1 MNVATAQAKDDGR
14 SEQVASLMIGAVDL
28 HCHSG
33 PAAMPRMLDYHEA
46 MLDAAAAGFESLLYK
61 DHYYAGMAHAKIL
74 QKLVPYVKTR
84 LYSGIALNN
93 ASCGINPYAV
103 DHAIKLDAKIV
114 WMPTFLSREPHRQ
127 EQHRGEKLPQ
137 VHQADA
143 EADPDF
149 GARRGRQAD

>member
-1 MNVATAQAKDDGR
+1 MRTTTRRLPRRHEGFSSPEQENNKEHAMNVATAKLEDVSL
-14 SEQVASLMIGAVDL
+14 SEQVAGLMVGAVDL

-33 PAAMPRMLDYHEA
+33 PAAMPRMLDHHEA

-93 ASCGINPYAV
+93 ASGGIN
-103 DHAIKLDAKIV
+103 
-114 WMPTFLSREPHRQ
+114 
-127 EQHRGEKLPQ
+127 
-137 VHQADA
+137 
-143 EADPDF
+143 
-149 GARRGRQAD
+149 